1 MHEDARPSTLEA
13 QTAMRHTRLHC
24 NKIRLR
30 SALHAPMYVRQSIFQ
45 HVIRNHR
52 VPAAP
57 ARRALKCSY
66 VVLLGMLACW
76 WQSGFFVVVGHFMW
90 YFRSGVCGCWW
101 CRCTDRGTD
110 VHPACSA
117 QDTNRL
123 MLQQPQQR
131 HLSGCLRPCC
141 CYGVAATGW
150 PSVLQLVGSLCCGV
164 SVESVLGGEVGVLGM
179 IIHWHALPCPD

>member
-1 MHEDARPSTLEA
+1 MHAYARPSTLEA
-13 QTAMRHTRLHC
+13 RKAMRHTRLDC
-24 NKIRLR
+24 NKIRLLQR

-52 VPAAP
+52 RVPTAP
-57 ARRALKCSY
+57 ARRALECSY
-66 VVLLGMLACW
+66 VVLLVMLACW

-90 YFRSGVCGCWW
+90 HFRSGVCGCCW
-101 CRCTDRGTD
+101 CRRTDRSTD

-123 MLQQPQQR
+123 MLQQPPQL

-150 PSVLQLVGSLCCGV
+150 QFVLWGECGV
-164 SVESVLGGEVGVLGM
+164 SVGWISGCVGDHTLACL
-179 IIHWHALPCPD
+179 ALP